1 MELQVLAFVD
11 QTNARL
17 ESGQNATDVFPFV
30 DTDDEK
36 KIIHLLTAICGK
48 AGFEGGEH
56 LY

>member
-11 QTNARL
+11 QTNTRL
-17 ESGQNATDVFPFV
+17 ETGQNASDVFPFV
-30 DTDDEK
+30 DTDER